1 MATSSQTGKKKKNQQ
16 YQQQWEIMGGAL
28 NTCLFI
34 YLFTQLSNRD
44 GCLWQPQPK
53 HP

>member
-1 MATSSQTGKKKKNQQ
+1 MATSSQKGKKNQQ
-16 YQQQWEIMGGAL
+16 YQQQREIMGGAL

-34 YLFTQLSNRD
+34 YLFTQLCNGD